1 MRPGGSFC
9 NHRVACTFSIGL
21 LLVACVTEFRPKDV
35 NRQTLSAGVV
45 DLLISLGPASGDG
58 RTFCRGLHVGDG
70 KIITASHCLPSLTS
84 EIRVNCGLDTSIVG
98 RLERFERHDEADIAW
113 VQLTAAIT
121 CPITR
126 IDLSEVRGVSAIWLA
141 SRYKLG
147 FVPIRYEDSFT
158 FQGRQTENCLDRG
171 DSGAPAFVG
180 PPDQQNFLPAVGILI
195 SGQPDCP
202 AWQTVLKFSAVADWL
217 AEV

>member
-1 MRPGGSFC
+1 MKAFYLNYRAACGFSF
-9 NHRVACTFSIGL
+9 GL
-21 LLVACVTEFRPKDV
+21 VLVACIADLGLKDEASLP
-35 NRQTLSAGVV
+35 LSTGVV
-45 DLLISLGPASGDG
+45 DLLISLEPATEED

-70 KIITASHCLPSLTS
+70 KVITASHCLPPLTS
-84 EIRVNCGLDTSIVG
+84 EITVNCGPDTSIVG
-98 RLERFERHDEADIAW
+98 RLQRFERHHEADIAW
-113 VQLTAAIT
+113 VQLTAAVT

-141 SRYKLG
+141 SGYKLG
-147 FVPIRYEDSFT
+147 FVPIQYEDSFT

>member
-1 MRPGGSFC
+1 MWLGERFSK
-9 NHRVACTFSIGL
+9 HRAACIFAIGL
-21 LLVACVTEFRPKDV
+21 SLVACVTDLGLKDV
-35 NRQTLSAGVV
+35 ARFASSRGVV
-45 DLLISLGPASGDG
+45 DLLISLEPATEDG
-58 RTFCRGLHVGDG
+58 WTFCRGLHVGDG
-70 KIITASHCLPSLTS
+70 KIITASHCLPFLTS
-84 EIRVNCGLDTSIVG
+84 EVTVNCGLDTSIVG
-98 RLERFERHDEADIAW
+98 RLERFERHHEADIAW
-113 VQLTAAIT
+113 VQLTAAVT

-126 IDLSEVRGVSAIWLA
+126 IDLSEVRGVSSIWLA

-171 DSGAPAFVG
+171 DSGAPAFVE
-180 PPDQQNFLPAVGILI
+180 PPDQQSFLPAVGILI

>member
-1 MRPGGSFC
+1 MWLGERFSKHRATCSFS
-9 NHRVACTFSIGL
+9 FGL

-35 NRQTLSAGVV
+35 NRQALSAGVV
-45 DLLISLGPASGDG
+45 DLLISLEPATEDG